1 MGMDFVFQVN
11 SSWASRDVLDSV
23 ESACAILHDA
33 DKTFSLYKPE
43 SFLSRLR
50 DGVVSAHEAPL
61 EFKSIYAEC
70 ETWKVNTNGWFD
82 AVNHQ
87 KFFDPSGIVKT
98 WAAKRAALYLE
109 SNGLN
114 DFTLNAGGDIYLST
128 ELEPSW
134 LWRIGLS
141 NLNPVASERAGNNMI
156 LDLQG
161 TSYRGVATSGSVEKG
176 DHIWAKG
183 KLTKNHEVLQVTVVS
198 QDLVVADI
206 WATAVYAGGL
216 SALKTLVDFERDAEV
231 KTLVMMTFRD
241 GRMVST
247 PGFASVLANV

>member
-1 MGMDFVFQVN
+1 MGMDFVFQIN

-50 DGVVSAHEAPL
+50 DGVVTTHEAPL
-61 EFKSIYAEC
+61 EFRNIYAEC
-70 ETWKVNTNGWFD
+70 EAWKQNTNGWFD
-82 AVNHQ
+82 AINHQ

-114 DFTLNAGGDIYLST
+114 DFTLNAGGDIYLSSA
-128 ELEPSW
+128 LETTW
-134 LWRIGLS
+134 LWRVGLS
-141 NLNPVASERAGNNMI
+141 NLNPVASAKAGNNMI
-156 LDLQG
+156 LNLEG
-161 TSYRGVATSGSVEKG
+161 TPYRGVATSGSTEKG

-183 KLTKNHEVLQVTVVS
+183 KLTKDHDVLQVTVVS
-198 QDLVVADI
+198 EDLVVADI

-216 SALKTLVDFERDAEV
+216 SALKTLVDFERDQEI
-231 KTLVMMTFRD
+231 KTLVMLTFRD
-241 GRMVST
+241 GRLVST
-247 PGFASVLANV
+247 PGFATVLANV